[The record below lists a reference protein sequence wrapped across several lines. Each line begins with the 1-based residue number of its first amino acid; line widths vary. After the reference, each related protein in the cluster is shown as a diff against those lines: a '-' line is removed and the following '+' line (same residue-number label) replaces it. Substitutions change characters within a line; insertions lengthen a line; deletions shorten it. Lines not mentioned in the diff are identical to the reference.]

1 MEEIFKMNDMKLLM
15 ESWRTYCHVEDKNL
29 SLLKEQADKNL
40 ITEERLAELWFE
52 SLEQEWNQMVNE
64 GVIDSL
70 KAGMNAIRKG
80 GKFIADKVAAMY
92 EAAANKINE
101 WITRL
106 YIGGLDILE
115 RTIRKVVSFGPV
127 QKFIGGMSALVD
139 KVANFKE
146 DHPVLHKIVMVAG
159 IVAATAAVMYLMAG
173 EANAK
178 IQSPDNP
185 KKIMTGAEDV
195 WNGAKGICASIAKNT
210 EDGEVRNMGMECI
223 QMINDYAPGGA
234 FDNADKVL
242 KFSKDGVFKAD
253 DLVRAAA
260 DMFQGLEQ
268 DLAQTKKAGALIRDQ
283 WIEAG
288 KPMEGPLYDK
298 AMEAV
303 NNFKNANNMV
313 DDLLKMGEASTY
325 KTQRL
330 IKTATSQFQTVSG
343 GIGAKDVADA
353 DTIQAVGKGA
363 AQAVSKALGR

>member
-1 MEEIFKMNDMKLLM
+1 MKLIM
-15 ESWRTYCHVEDKNL
+15 ESWRNYSIEDDTL
-29 SLLKEQADKNL
+29 TILKERADKGI
-40 ITEERLAELWFE
+40 ITEERLAELWLK
-52 SLEQEWNQMVNE
+52 SLDDDWNQMVNE

-70 KAGMNAIRKG
+70 KAGMDVIKRG
-80 GKFIADKVAAMY
+80 GKFVADKVVAVY
-92 EAAANKINE
+92 EAAARKINE

-115 RTIRKVVSFGPV
+115 RTIKKVTSLGPV
-127 QKFIGGMSALVD
+127 RKFLGAMSSLVE
-139 KVANFKE
+139 KVKNFKE
-146 DHPVLHKIVMVAG
+146 DHPVLHKVVMVAG

-173 EANAK
+173 EASAK

-185 KKIMTGAEDV
+185 KKIMTGGEEV
-195 WNGAKGICASIAKNT
+195 WKGAKGICASVAQNT
-210 EDGEVRNMGMECI
+210 PDREVRSTAMECV

-253 DLVRAAA
+253 DLVKAAA
-260 DMFQGLEQ
+260 GMFEDLQK
-268 DLAQTKKAGALIRDQ
+268 DLAEAKKAGALIRDQ

-288 KPMEGPLYDK
+288 KPMEGPIYDK
-298 AMEAV
+298 AMQAV
-303 NNFKNANNMV
+303 DNFKNANSMV
-313 DDLLKMGEASTY
+313 DDLLKMGESSTY

-343 GIGAKDVADA
+343 GVGAKDLAGA